1 MSSTRSHLGA
11 LAASAAAG
19 AGVAYF
25 LDPAQGRSR
34 RARTRDKLGA
44 RSRRAVRQ
52 VERKV
57 RYERGRARGAWHH
70 VHPGGEPGPVDDRV
84 LADRVRS
91 EVLGRAGARSSVNV
105 DVNRGIVSLRGELPD
120 DQSMID
126 LRDQVACLPG
136 VEGVVTHLHLPGTPA
151 PNKAAARQL

>member
-1 MSSTRSHLGA
+1 MPSTRSRLGA
-11 LAASAAAG
+11 FVASAAAG
-19 AGVAYF
+19 ASVAYF
-25 LDPAQGRSR
+25 LDPSQGRSR
-34 RARTRDKLGA
+34 RARTRDQLGA

-70 VHPGGEPGPVDDRV
+70 VHPGEPRPVDDHI

-91 EVLGRAGARSSVNV
+91 EVLGRAGATSSVNV
-105 DVNRGIVSLRGELPD
+105 DVNRGVVSLRGELPD

-126 LRDQVACLPG
+126 LRDQVASLPG